1 VPIRVGFI
9 KLELSSFIKT
19 LYLCPML
26 SIQTFTFNAFSENTY
41 VVFDETHEAV
51 IIDPGCYSREE
62 QKELSLFIEEN
73 NLKVKLILNTHCHI
87 DHVLGNN
94 FVKEKYK
101 APLLLHKI
109 EEAQLRAV
117 KNYAS
122 VYGFDG
128 YREAEADQFIDEKDV
143 IAFGNTKWKILFL
156 PGHSPGHVGFYDEKE
171 KVIFSGDV
179 LFEHSIGRTDLP
191 GGNFDTLIKSI
202 HQNLFTLP
210 DEVVVY
216 CGHGPSTTIGEEKIS
231 NPFCALSLLR

>member
-1 VPIRVGFI
+1 
-9 KLELSSFIKT
+9 
-19 LYLCPML
+19 ML

-41 VVFDETHEAV
+41 VVFDETREAT

-62 QKELSLFIEEN
+62 QKELSLFIEDN
-73 NLKVKLILNTHCHI
+73 ALKVKLILNTHCHI

-101 APLLLHKI
+101 APLLIHKI

-117 KNYAS
+117 KNYAPL
-122 VYGFDG
+122 YGFDG
-128 YREAEADQFIDEKDV
+128 YRDAEPDQFIDENNS
-143 IAFGNTKWKILFL
+143 IEFGNTQWKILFL
-156 PGHSPGHVGFYDEKE
+156 PGHSPGHVGFYDGKE
-171 KVIFSGDV
+171 KIIFSGDV

-202 HQNLFTLP
+202 HQNLFTLS

>member
-1 VPIRVGFI
+1 VPISVGFI
-9 KLELSSFIKT
+9 KLELYPFSKT

-41 VVFDETHEAV
+41 VVFDETKEAV

-62 QKELSLFIEEN
+62 QKELSSFIEN
-73 NLKVKLILNTHCHI
+73 NGLKIKLILNTHCHI

-101 APLLLHKI
+101 ALLLLHKI

-117 KNYAS
+117 KNYAPL
-122 VYGFDG
+122 YGFDG
-128 YREAEADQFIDEKDV
+128 YRDTEPDQFIDESNV
-143 IAFGNTKWKILFL
+143 IAFGNTQWKILFL
-156 PGHSPGHVGFYDEKE
+156 PGHSLGHIGFYDVKE
-171 KVIFSGDV
+171 KTIFSGDV

-210 DEVVVY
+210 DNVVVY

>member
-1 VPIRVGFI
+1 
-9 KLELSSFIKT
+9 
-19 LYLCPML
+19 ML
-26 SIQTFTFNAFSENTY
+26 SIQPFTFNAFSENTY
-41 VVFDETHEAV
+41 VVFDESKEAV

-62 QKELSLFIEEN
+62 QKELSSFIEEN
-73 NLKVKLILNTHCHI
+73 GLKIKLILNTHCHI

-94 FVKEKYK
+94 FVREKYK
-101 APLLLHKI
+101 APLLIHKI

-117 KNYAS
+117 KNYAPL
-122 VYGFDG
+122 YGFDG
-128 YREAEADQFIDEKDV
+128 YREAEPDQFIDEKDV
-143 IAFGNTKWKILFL
+143 ISFGATQWKILFL
-156 PGHSPGHVGFYDEKE
+156 PGHSPGHIGFYDVKE
-171 KVIFSGDV
+171 QTIFSGDV